1 MEPLILASESPRR
14 QDFFRLMRLP
24 FICIPAQVD
33 ETPTAGLN
41 PQQAA
46 EELALRK
53 TMAVAATEN
62 ASATRWIFG
71 ADTMVVLDD
80 EIFGKPADRQAAK
93 TMLERLAGQRHEV
106 ITAMALYDRQLQKAN
121 CRSAVSAVSF
131 APLTGAEIE
140 WYLDTGEWE
149 GVAGAYRLQGLG
161 ACLIDSV
168 NGSPSAVAGLSLRD
182 VYAMLRDNG
191 YPWPLCGTG
200 A

>member
-1 MEPLILASESPRR
+1 MEPIILASGSPRR
-14 QDFFRLMRLP
+14 QDFFRLMELP
-24 FICIPAQVD
+24 FICTPAEID
-33 ETPTAGLN
+33 ETPLPGLN
-41 PQQAA
+41 PRQAA

-53 TMAVAATEN
+53 TLAVAATEK
-62 ASATRWIFG
+62 AEAARWVFG
-71 ADTMVVLDD
+71 ADTMVVLGG
-80 EIFGKPADRQAAK
+80 EIFGKPANRNIAK
-93 TMLERLAGQRHEV
+93 VMLERLAGQRHEV
-106 ITAMALYDRQLQKAN
+106 ITAMALYNRQSQKTV
-121 CRSAVSAVSF
+121 CRSAVSTVTF
-131 APLTGAEIE
+131 APLVGVEIE

-161 ACLIDSV
+161 ACLIESV